1 MLEIY
6 CEKCKDRKRFTYK
19 RTPDGTTYVCSKC
32 EYIIKDLAK
41 YEYARE
47 RSFMSSSRA
56 DI

>member
-19 RTPDGTTYVCSKC
+19 RTPDGTTYVCSEC
-32 EYIIKDLAK
+32 EYIIQDLAK
-41 YEYARE
+41 YEHSRE
-47 RSFMSSSRA
+47 RSFISASRA